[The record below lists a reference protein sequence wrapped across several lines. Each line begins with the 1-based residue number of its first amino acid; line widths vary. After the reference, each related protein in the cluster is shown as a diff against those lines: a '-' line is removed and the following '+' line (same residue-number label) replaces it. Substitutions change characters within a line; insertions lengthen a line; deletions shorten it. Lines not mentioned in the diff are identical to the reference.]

1 MALFSVW
8 SPGLPGRPSWSATSR
23 IELSTLFLPCDS
35 AEIVGIVILAHDS
48 RRFAKD
54 GAWFRVAGR
63 YGFRLAGDSATNVP
77 SRTGP
82 QGRFFI
88 ARNPVSSR
96 DFARFCR
103 CHARRVLRP
112 KPARFASLFLSLLNL
127 PSPTGANWHR
137 QNSCRG
143 TKLRSCRRERSESMI
158 GAAIGVREPRGGDH
172 PAAHGMRYKPSF
184 WLVTTSAS

>member
-1 MALFSVW
+1 VALFSVW

-103 CHARRVLRP
+103 CHARPKPVRSPPTYRWASTLAAGAPRHVLRLAIVALEFP
-112 KPARFASLFLSLLNL
+112 NRAKDLRLAFTQRIGELFS
-127 PSPTGANWHR
+127 PSR
-137 QNSCRG
+137 
-143 TKLRSCRRERSESMI
+143 
-158 GAAIGVREPRGGDH
+158 
-172 PAAHGMRYKPSF
+172 
-184 WLVTTSAS
+184 

>member
-1 MALFSVW
+1 MRPELVPTRRRVDSAFWYADRRPSTWHRVCAAMVGMRDPATTDFLTAMRLGPDFPDAGRDRFG
-8 SPGLPGRPSWSATSR
+8 SPGD
-23 IELSTLFLPCDS
+23 ST
-35 AEIVGIVILAHDS
+35 
-48 RRFAKD
+48 
-54 GAWFRVAGR
+54 
-63 YGFRLAGDSATNVP
+63 TNV
-77 SRTGP
+77 STRTGP

-88 ARNPVSSR
+88 DRNPVSSR